1 MMRKRKRVTEGVPVV
16 NFDTAIYTADFILC
30 KALDIGE
37 NLLKCGGEPHRIED
51 TVTRI
56 CSAYGSVHTDVFALP
71 SLVIAGVRMKDGTTA
86 SQVRRVYRTANNMYK
101 LDKFNHLSRQ
111 ICNGTVSLDDIDSAI
126 GEIAESRPF
135 NRYLALFGGVIAAG
149 GFAVFFGGS
158 VYDGLAAAIAGFV
171 VSALNLHKLKFGN
184 QMLYTVAVSFLGAL
198 TGLLVH
204 RLGLG
209 DNIDMIMIGTIML
222 VIPGLSFGNA
232 VRDLLFGDTI
242 SGLIQF
248 VQAIMTAVM
257 VAFGFIVAIMVFGG
271 VNI

>member
-1 MMRKRKRVTEGVPVV
+1 MNKKKAIDDKSPVS
-16 NFDTAIYTADFILC
+16 NIDTAIYTADYILC

-51 TVTRI
+51 TITRI
-56 CSAYGSVHTDVFALP
+56 CSAYGSVNTDVFALP
-71 SLVIAGVRMKDGTTA
+71 SLVIAGVRMADGTTA
-86 SQVRRVYRTANNMYK
+86 SQVRRVYKTVNNMYR
-101 LDKFNHLSRQ
+101 LDKFNNLSRNV
-111 ICNGTVSLDDIDSAI
+111 CDGTVALENIDKNIEDILN
-126 GEIAESRPF
+126 SRPF

-149 GFAVFFGGS
+149 GFAVFFGGT
-158 VYDGLAAAIAGFV
+158 VNDGLAAAIAGLV

-198 TGLLVH
+198 TGLIVH

-232 VRDLLFGDTI
+232 VRDVLFGDTI

-248 VQAIMTAVM
+248 VQAIMTAVL
-257 VAFGFIVAIMVFGG
+257 VAFGFVVAIMVFGG
-271 VNI
+271 VGI

>member
-1 MMRKRKRVTEGVPVV
+1 MKKRKIKVAKPVACL
-16 NFDTAIYTADFILC
+16 NDQGFTAEYILC

-71 SLVIAGVRMKDGTTA
+71 SLVIAGVRMEDGTTA
-86 SQVRRVYRTANNMYK
+86 SQVRRVYKTANNMYR
-101 LDKFNHLSRQ
+101 LDKINDLSRSV
-111 ICNGTVSLDDIDSAI
+111 CSGAVSLEDIDKNI
-126 GEIAESRPF
+126 EEIMNSRPF
-135 NRYLALFGGVIAAG
+135 NRYLALLGGVIAAG
-149 GFAVFFGGS
+149 GFAVFFGGTI
-158 VYDGLAAAIAGFV
+158 YDGLAAAVAGFF

-184 QMLYTVAVSFLGAL
+184 QMLYTVAVSFIGAL
-198 TGLLVH
+198 AGLVVH
-204 RLGLG
+204 KLGLG

-271 VNI
+271 VTA

>member
-1 MMRKRKRVTEGVPVV
+1 
-16 NFDTAIYTADFILC
+16 
-30 KALDIGE
+30 
-37 NLLKCGGEPHRIED
+37 
-51 TVTRI
+51 
-56 CSAYGSVHTDVFALP
+56 
-71 SLVIAGVRMKDGTTA
+71 MKDGSTA
-86 SQVRRVYRTANNMYK
+86 SQVRRVYKTANNMFR
-101 LDKFNHLSRQ
+101 LDKINNLSRN
-111 ICNGTVSLDDIDSAI
+111 ICDGTVSLDDIDKEIEAI
-126 GEIAESRPF
+126 INSKPF
-135 NRYLALFGGVIAAG
+135 NRYLALLGGVIAAG
-149 GFAVFFGGS
+149 GFAVFFGGTI
-158 VYDGLAAAIAGFV
+158 YDGLAAAIAGLV

-184 QMLYTVAVSFLGAL
+184 QMLYTVAVSFMGAL
-198 TGLLVH
+198 TGLIVH

-222 VIPGLSFGNA
+222 VIPGLAFGNA

>member
-1 MMRKRKRVTEGVPVV
+1 MKKRKIKVAKPVACL
-16 NFDTAIYTADFILC
+16 NEQGFSAEYILC

-86 SQVRRVYRTANNMYK
+86 TQVRRVYKTANNMYR
-101 LDKFNHLSRQ
+101 LDKINNLSRNV
-111 ICNGTVSLDDIDSAI
+111 CCGTVPLEDIDKNIQDIMA
-126 GEIAESRPF
+126 SRPF
-135 NRYLALFGGVIAAG
+135 NRYLALLGGVIAAG
-149 GFAVFFGGS
+149 GFAVFFGGTI
-158 VYDGLAAAIAGFV
+158 YDGLAAAVAGLF
-171 VSALNLHKLKFGN
+171 VSALNLHKIKFGN
-184 QMLYTVAVSFLGAL
+184 QMLYTVAVSFVGAL
-198 TGLLVH
+198 AGLVVH

-271 VNI
+271 VAV